1 MIDIQIIT
9 ANNFKTMP
17 WKNGLGSTLEIK
29 RHDDSDGQRFR
40 ISKASVVEDGLFS
53 DFSGQHRTLVLL
65 SGEGMSLQHKG
76 QGGHSAHQLQN
87 VLDIARFFG
96 GDQTYATLENNKPIE
111 DLNIM
116 VREKDTL
123 ATVSAITSVQS
134 LTPTK
139 STSALLSAFYANAD
153 CLITL
158 SNNVDQEETIRLPKG
173 SFLVFKD
180 PIALIDKKILITKG
194 NGVFI
199 EVLDDSKRL
208 DNNGTSHK
216 V

>member
-123 ATVSAITSVQS
+123 AKVTAFSAFQS
-134 LTPTK
+134 LTLSK
-139 STSALLSAFYANAD
+139 FSTVLLRAIYAVND
-153 CLITL
+153 CVITL
-158 SNNVDQEETIRLPKG
+158 SDNTIEIPIENQKIELQKG
-173 SFLVFKD
+173 NFLYFEK
-180 PIALIDKKILITKG
+180 PLSLIDKTMMITEG
-194 NGVFI
+194 DGVFI
-199 EVLDDSKRL
+199 EVLDNSSSTR
-208 DNNGTSHK
+208 
-216 V
+216 

>member
-1 MIDIQIIT
+1 MTDIQIIT
-9 ANNFKTMP
+9 ANNFKRMP

-29 RHDDSDGQRFR
+29 RYDDSDGQRFR

-65 SGEGMSLQHKG
+65 SGEGMTLK
-76 QGGHSAHQLQN
+76 HQSRYDHCSQQLN
-87 VLDIARFFG
+87 KTLDIARFSG
-96 GDQTYATLENNKPIE
+96 ADETYATLKNNIAIE

-199 EVLDDSKRL
+199 EVLDDSKSL
-208 DNNGTSHK
+208 DNSDTSHK
-216 V
+216 A